1 MVQDPFYLDMPFD
14 NTCMQRKLQ
23 SDCGPI
29 NARGIHQ
36 EIGREGEKALVVS
49 WRMPVA
55 LKWILYVFF
64 PKTHSKLWKVTSV
77 NQQIPRDQ
85 NKKGTTTVASVWGTG
100 AGEVITPQSRE
111 AA

>member
-1 MVQDPFYLDMPFD
+1 MQCTCYNGTGSNLLDMPFD

-23 SDCGPI
+23 SDCVPI

-36 EIGREGEKALVVS
+36 EIGREGEKTLVVS

-64 PKTHSKLWKVTSV
+64 PQKHSLNCGKSQV
-77 NQQIPRDQ
+77 
-85 NKKGTTTVASVWGTG
+85 
-100 AGEVITPQSRE
+100 
-111 AA
+111 